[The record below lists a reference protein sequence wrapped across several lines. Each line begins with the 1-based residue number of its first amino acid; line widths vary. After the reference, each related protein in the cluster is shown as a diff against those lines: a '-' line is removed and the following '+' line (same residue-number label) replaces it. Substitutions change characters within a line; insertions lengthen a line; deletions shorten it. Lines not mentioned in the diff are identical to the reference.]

1 MRLFLGRHQNRST
14 LVDPTGACQERKLK
28 ENGIVEQH
36 ELTHRDHRLCLHQEI
51 GIQCLPM

>member
-1 MRLFLGRHQNRST
+1 MRLFQGRRQNRST

-28 ENGIVEQH
+28 KSGIVEQH
-36 ELTHRDHRLCLHQEI
+36 DLTHQDHRLCLHQEI